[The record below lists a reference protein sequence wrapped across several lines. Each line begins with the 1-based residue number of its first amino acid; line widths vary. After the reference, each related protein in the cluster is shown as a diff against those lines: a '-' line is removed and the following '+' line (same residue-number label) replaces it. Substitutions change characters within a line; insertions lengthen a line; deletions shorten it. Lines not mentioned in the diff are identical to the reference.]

1 MKLTIAKLLVSLFIF
16 LSSPYV
22 NANIINVEI
31 SNINTNKPGNILIML
46 FGKDGFPIE
55 HQKALDIKIKPAL
68 TSSINVSFDNVNP
81 IFAIKVLHDEDE
93 NGQVTKNWL
102 GLIPTEGMGFSNGAK
117 LNFGP
122 PSFKDAKLI
131 MQEVDPVIN
140 LPIIYP

>member
-1 MKLTIAKLLVSLFIF
+1 MKLTITKLLVSLFIF

-68 TSSINVSFDNVNP
+68 TSFINVSFDNVNP

-140 LPIIYP
+140 LTIIYP

>member
-1 MKLTIAKLLVSLFIF
+1 MKLTITKLLVSLFIF
-16 LSSPYV
+16 LGSPYG

-68 TSSINVSFDNVNP
+68 TNSINVSFDNVNP

-131 MQEVDPVIN
+131 RQEVDPIIN